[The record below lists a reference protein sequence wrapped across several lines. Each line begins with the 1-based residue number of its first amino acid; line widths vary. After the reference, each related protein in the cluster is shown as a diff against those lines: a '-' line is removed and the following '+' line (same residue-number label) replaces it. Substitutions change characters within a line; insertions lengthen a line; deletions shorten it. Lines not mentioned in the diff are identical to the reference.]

1 MKTRGILL
9 ILSVLLFSSC
19 IVKSL
24 QPFYIKSSESFD
36 KQLVGKWTDNEKGVW
51 EIISFKAEFEKENNG
66 EEIKEDDKKILETY
80 KNGYYIKYTRKEKEA
95 LFIGVSFMV
104 GNNLFLDLTP
114 FDFDEDGINK
124 LAARHLLATHS
135 AAYVE
140 FNKDK
145 SVNLKWV
152 SDQVIGNLISNN
164 KLRIS
169 HQKVGIEEDI
179 ILTATSKELHNFLR
193 KFMKNEMENK
203 WDKDANLTLK
213 PTNATP

>member
-1 MKTRGILL
+1 MKTRILIPL
-9 ILSVLLFSSC
+9 LSILLFSSC

-51 EIISFKAEFEKENNG
+51 EIISFKTEFEKENNG
-66 EEIKEDDKKILETY
+66 EEIKEEDKKVLETY
-80 KNGYYIKYTRKEKEA
+80 KNGYYIKYIRKEKEA

-104 GNNLFLDLTP
+104 DNNLFLDLTP
-114 FDFDEDGINK
+114 FDFDKDGINK

-140 FNKDK
+140 FNEDK

-152 SDQVIGNLISNN
+152 SDEAIGNLISND
-164 KLRIS
+164 KLRIR

-179 ILTATSKELHNFLR
+179 ILTATSKELHNFLQ

-213 PTNATP
+213 PINATP